1 MRIDEQ
7 IQMRRLAMMGN
18 AIFAGIDLGGT
29 NAKVA
34 LFDDQLHQIGEKR
47 APSRATESAD
57 IILENLAALLTG
69 LLKETGTDSEDLMA
83 LGIGVPGLMDVQAGI
98 SHYLANIPNGG
109 MCRWCNG
116 LKTAC
121 IFRSF
126 WTTMCG

>member
-1 MRIDEQ
+1 
-7 IQMRRLAMMGN
+7 MMGN

-69 LLKETGTDSEDLMA
+69 LLKETGTDPEDLMA
-83 LGIGVPGLMDVQAGI
+83 LGIGVPGSWGTCRSTRMAARATAATSAAGN
-98 SHYLANIPNGG
+98 ATCPP
-109 MCRWCNG
+109 RV
-116 LKTAC
+116 
-121 IFRSF
+121 
-126 WTTMCG
+126 

>member
-1 MRIDEQ
+1 
-7 IQMRRLAMMGN
+7 MMGN

-69 LLKETGTDSEDLMA
+69 LLKETGTDGCSGRDFPLSGQLPPMA
-83 LGIGVPGLMDVQAGI
+83 GCAGG
-98 SHYLANIPNGG
+98 A
-109 MCRWCNG
+109 MV
-116 LKTAC
+116 
-121 IFRSF
+121 
-126 WTTMCG
+126 